1 MTKKHAQ
8 YEAMQLRWQKCRDAA
23 ADEYTIHSKTTTY
36 LPKLQDETDSSYLTR
51 LNMSPWFGAT
61 WRTISGLKGMMFRKP
76 PQITAPESMQEYVDN
91 IDNSGTSL
99 TSYLQRLST
108 EALTVG
114 RSGTLVEYTKIENA
128 ATMADASS
136 LNPRAYFTFYVAE
149 TILNW
154 HETVIN
160 GRKILD
166 FVRLSIDPDRE
177 LKDNESMNLIL
188 ELKDGKYQQR
198 KVIIDGKGNEV
209 QVDLSMPLMN
219 NKPLNYIPFQI
230 IGTDS
235 LAIDVE
241 IPPLIDLI
249 NLNFH
254 HYRQSSSY
262 ERGCFLS
269 GLPTACVYGNQDPDK
284 VIYLGGATA
293 NSFENPQARME
304 YVEVKSD
311 FSALLKNLEMKEHQM
326 AVIGARML
334 ERQNKGV
341 ESAEALAR
349 KQSGEESIL
358 ADIATTISEGA
369 TRLLRI
375 LADWQGIESKDIRA
389 DLNKEFLPFAM
400 DSAMITAL
408 MSAHIQGGLSYDA
421 LYYNFDKAG
430 MYPPG
435 SSKEAEQN
443 AINENTGI

>member
-1 MTKKHAQ
+1 MTKKHTQ

-23 ADEYTIHSKTTTY
+23 ADEYTIHSKKTIY
-36 LPKLQDETDSSYLTR
+36 LPKLQDETDSNYLTR
-51 LNMSPWFGAT
+51 LNMTPWFGAT
-61 WRTISGLKGMMFRKP
+61 WRTIAGLKGMMFRKP

-128 ATMADASS
+128 ATMADAAP
-136 LNPRAYFTFYVAE
+136 LKPRAYFTFYAAE
-149 TILNW
+149 TILDW
-154 HETVIN
+154 KTFVYN
-160 GRKILD
+160 GKKSLSY
-166 FVRLSIDPDRE
+166 VRLSIDPDRE

-188 ELKDGKYQQR
+188 ELIEGKYQQR

-235 LAIDVE
+235 LEIDVE
-241 IPPLIDLI
+241 IPPLIDLV

-269 GLPTACVYGNQDPDK
+269 GLPTACVYGNSDETK
-284 VIYLGGATA
+284 VIYLGGSTA

-311 FSALLKNLEMKEHQM
+311 FGALVKNLEMKEHQM

-375 LADWQGIESKDIRA
+375 LADWQGIESKDIRV

-443 AINENTGI
+443 AIDENTAI

>member
-188 ELKDGKYQQR
+188 ELIEGKYQQR

-235 LAIDVE
+235 LEIDVE
-241 IPPLIDLI
+241 IPPLIDLV

-269 GLPTACVYGNQDPDK
+269 GLPTACVYGNSDETK
-284 VIYLGGATA
+284 VIYLGGSTA

-311 FSALLKNLEMKEHQM
+311 FGALVKNLEMKEQQM

-375 LADWQGIESKDIRA
+375 LADWQGIESKDIRV

-435 SSKEAEQN
+435 SSKETEQN
-443 AINENTGI
+443 AIDENTAI